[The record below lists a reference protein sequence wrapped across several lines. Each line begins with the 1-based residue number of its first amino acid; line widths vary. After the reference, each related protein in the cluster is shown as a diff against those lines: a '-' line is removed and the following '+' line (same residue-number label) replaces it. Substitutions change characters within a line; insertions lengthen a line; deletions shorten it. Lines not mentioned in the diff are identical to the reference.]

1 LQFKDPEL
9 LLLDNIF
16 LEVTSFYPPRD
27 VDRVRETI
35 RLIASRS
42 NLEIK
47 PQTVPKIAS
56 VLRPYFLEWI
66 KRKNKS
72 GTPYPRSSLVWL
84 LEWAATGE
92 IPPPAK
98 QEKKHKTV
106 GDLQT
111 EPELDPKE
119 RAKLIIE
126 AEEAKKAWVRQ
137 EQPAEV

>member
-1 LQFKDPEL
+1 M
-9 LLLDNIF
+9 
-16 LEVTSFYPPRD
+16 
-27 VDRVRETI
+27 
-35 RLIASRS
+35 
-42 NLEIK
+42 
-47 PQTVPKIAS
+47 
-56 VLRPYFLEWI
+56 
-66 KRKNKS
+66 
-72 GTPYPRSSLVWL
+72 VWL